1 MGLFD
6 KPREEKARRRE
17 YAKQELMALSEK
29 ELLVEILLEL
39 KELNEQSEKIKRNQ
53 VIWSN
58 YPPQGLPH
66 GNSFSF
72 PFSPS
77 THRISLRRSAPYCDC
92 QGGYKCFR
100 SCR

>member
-6 KPREEKARRRE
+6 KPREEKACSRE

-58 YPPQGLPH
+58 
-66 GNSFSF
+66 
-72 PFSPS
+72 
-77 THRISLRRSAPYCDC
+77 
-92 QGGYKCFR
+92 
-100 SCR
+100 

>member
-6 KPREEKARRRE
+6 KTREEKARRRE

-58 YPPQGLPH
+58 
-66 GNSFSF
+66 
-72 PFSPS
+72 
-77 THRISLRRSAPYCDC
+77 
-92 QGGYKCFR
+92 
-100 SCR
+100 